1 MSPFLPWSEKSKGWE
16 FHAEDLRDLVPRPAE
31 AGSLPFD
38 PWELAPCVGLR
49 VVECRFGGLDAAERA
64 YLSGGASSHWS
75 GGVLPV
81 LLPDGSRVCMLN
93 PDHSYRRKKITL
105 MEEICHCYLGHVPS
119 VLTSTKGA
127 RFRDFNRAQEEE

>member
-105 MEEICHCYLGHVPS
+105 MEETHRRSDLQRHDES
-119 VLTSTKGA
+119 LRA
-127 RFRDFNRAQEEE
+127 RMEPVYRSFVSW